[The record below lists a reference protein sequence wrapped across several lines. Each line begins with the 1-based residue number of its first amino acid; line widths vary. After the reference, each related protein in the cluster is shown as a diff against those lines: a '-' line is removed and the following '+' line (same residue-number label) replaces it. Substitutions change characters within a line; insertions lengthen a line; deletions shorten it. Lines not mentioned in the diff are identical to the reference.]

1 MIKVFDPRPCG
12 LGEGP
17 LWHPLR
23 QELFWFDI
31 TAHQLLSATQ
41 VWQFDE
47 YVSAAGWVSNDQLLI
62 ASESQLFSFNLN
74 TDAQTKIYDLEAYN
88 SMTRSNDGRAD
99 PQGGFWI
106 GTMGKNAEANAGA
119 IYRYHRGTLKKLV
132 TDMTIPNAICFAPD
146 GKTAYYT
153 DTPTQ
158 QILAVDLDVEGWPI
172 SKARLAIDL
181 TQTGENPDGAV
192 VDAAGN
198 IWNAQWGAACVACY
212 SPQGRLLETAAMPAA
227 HATCPAF
234 AGESSRLFCTSA
246 TEGRSAGELTPAD
259 GQTFETQVSATGQ
272 LEHQIIL

>member
-1 MIKVFDPRPCG
+1 MTKVFDPRPCG

-47 YVSAAGWVSNDQLLI
+47 YVSASGWVSNDQLLI

-74 TDAQTKIYDLEAYN
+74 TDAQTKIYDLEAHN

-132 TDMTIPNAICFAPD
+132 TGMTIPNAICFAPD

-158 QILAVDLDVEGWPI
+158 QILAVDLDAEGWPI